1 LTAGWLPIDR
11 SAFHAARDHRW
22 QRAAESSLTLRA
34 KVTMRDAP
42 LFDPPEHFDPSAIRL
57 FDISGIGAADLIYL
71 GRGAPNLP

>member
-1 LTAGWLPIDR
+1 
-11 SAFHAARDHRW
+11 
-22 QRAAESSLTLRA
+22 
-34 KVTMRDAP
+34 MRDAP